1 MTTDKPNTID
11 EYIAGFPNDV
21 QEKLQQIRETIKKAA
36 PDAEE
41 TIKYAMPTFTLNGNL
56 VYFAGF
62 KNHIGFYATPK
73 GNEAFQKELS
83 AYKQGKGSIQF
94 PLDQPMPLDLITKMV
109 NYRLE
114 ENLGK
119 AAKTKTKKG

>member
-1 MTTDKPNTID
+1 MTTDKPTTID
-11 EYIAGFPNDV
+11 EYIASFPADV
-21 QEKLQQIRETIKKAA
+21 QEKLQQVRATIKKAA

-41 TIKYAMPTFTLNGNL
+41 TIKYAMPTFVLNGNL

-94 PLDQPMPLDLITKMV
+94 PLDQPIPFDLISRMV
-109 NYRLE
+109 TYRVE

-119 AAKTKTKKG
+119 SITKKG